1 MIKKKMLLAA
11 MVYLSVLS
19 QAQDSTITLG
29 FCLEK
34 AEANHPLFS
43 QYDLLASSSGLKI
56 KNLNKNYL
64 PEMNINGDVHY
75 QSDVTEVPTVIASFA
90 PEPLDK
96 DQYRLSLDVSQLIYD
111 GGLTKS
117 HKTIESI
124 DNEINRQQ
132 VGVSLY
138 QLKEK
143 VIAVYFNI
151 IGLQESLELLEL
163 TRQNLLSRYKEVES
177 GVKNGLLLSSN
188 AEILKAELLKLDQKE
203 IEIRASIASSYK
215 ILSLLTKE
223 EIPAGTT
230 LEWQSPAIESF
241 APGYDRLEYTLF
253 SLQQQKAESLKKVAT
268 VKRMPKLWAYGQA
281 GYGRPGY
288 NMLLNDFDDYY
299 MIGAK
304 LTWNVW
310 NWNKTKNEKTILDL
324 NKEIIE
330 SNKNSFDQ
338 GLATELERKMAE
350 IMKIEALIPKD
361 REIADIRS
369 GIVMTYSSRL
379 QNGVITATEYITE
392 LHAETEAKLN
402 LRIHEVQLARA
413 KYEYLATAG
422 KL

>member
-1 MIKKKMLLAA
+1 MIKKTLLSA
-11 MVYLSVLS
+11 VL
-19 QAQDSTITLG
+19 AGWIALGYGQDSTITLAW
-29 FCLEK
+29 CLNK

-43 QYDLLASSSGLKI
+43 QYELLSSQNELKI
-56 KNLNKNYL
+56 KNLNRNYL
-64 PEMNINGDVHY
+64 PEMNINGDAHY
-75 QSDVTEVPTVIASFA
+75 QSDVVEVPSVVAALA

-96 DQYRLSLDVSQLIYD
+96 DQYKLSLDVSQLIYD

-117 HKTIESI
+117 HKAIEEI
-124 DNEINRQQ
+124 DNEINRQN
-132 VGVSLY
+132 VGINLY

-151 IGLQESLELLEL
+151 IGMQESLELLEL
-163 TRQNLLSRYKEVES
+163 TRQNLLARYKEVES
-177 GVKNGLLLSSN
+177 GVRNGLLLSSN

-203 IEIRASIASSYK
+203 IEIMASIASSYK
-215 ILSLLTKE
+215 ILSILTKE

-230 LEWQSPAIESF
+230 LEWQTPAIESF
-241 APGYDRLEYTLF
+241 TPGYDRLEFTLF
-253 SLQQQKAESLKKVAT
+253 SLQQQKAEALKKTAS

-281 GYGRPGY
+281 GYGKPGY
-288 NMLLNDFDDYY
+288 NMLLNDFDDFY

-324 NKEIIE
+324 NKEIVE

-338 GLATELERKMAE
+338 GLSTELERKMAE

-361 REIADIRS
+361 QEIADIRS
-369 GIVMTYSSRL
+369 GIVRTYSSRL
-379 QNGVITATEYITE
+379 QNGVITATEYVTE
-392 LHAETEAKLN
+392 LHAETEAILN
-402 LRIHEVQLARA
+402 LKIHEVELARA